1 MKLDY
6 VAEDI
11 QILEGLEAVKR
22 RPSMYIGDTSQRGLH
37 HLVFEVVDN
46 SIDEV
51 LAGECKCIKV
61 IIHEDNS
68 VTIIDDGRGIP
79 VENHPQYKRSA
90 LEIVMTTLHAGG
102 KFSKDS
108 YKISG
113 GLHGVGLSVVNALS
127 EYLEVEVSR
136 NGNIYYQKYDHGE
149 PLAEIEVI
157 GTTDQTGTK
166 VKFKPN
172 EKIFSVVDF
181 SFDLLSQ
188 RLREL
193 AFLNK
198 DVEISIIDKKTNKEH
213 LFKYEGGII
222 SFVQH
227 LNKNKDVLY
236 KDPVYF
242 FGKKEDILIEIA
254 FQHNDGYVENLF
266 SYVNNINT
274 SDGGTHLIGFKS
286 ALTKIIN
293 DYAKKN
299 KLVKENTSSFAGED
313 VREGLAGVISVK
325 LGEPQFEGQTKTRLG
340 NSEVKGVVESVSS
353 EKLTYFFEE
362 NPEIVKSIIGKA
374 KVAYLAREAAR
385 KAKEITRRK
394 SVLEST
400 SLPGKLAD
408 CSEKD
413 ASLCELYIVEGD
425 SAGGSAKQGRDRR
438 FQAILPLKGKILN
451 VEKTR
456 IDKILNNEEIR
467 NIITALGAG
476 IGKDEFNVSKLR
488 YHKIIIMTDADV
500 DGSHISTLL
509 LTFFYRYMQPL
520 IKGEYLYMAQ
530 PPLYLIK
537 KKNEEYYTYSDQ
549 ERDEILERIG
559 KGGVIIQRYKGLGE
573 MNPEQL
579 WKTTMDPHN
588 RSILK
593 VILEDEIEADE
604 IFTVLM
610 GDKVEPRR
618 NFIQSYAKEVK
629 NLDV

>member
-293 DYAKKN
+293 DYAK
-299 KLVKENTSSFAGED
+299 
-313 VREGLAGVISVK
+313 
-325 LGEPQFEGQTKTRLG
+325 
-340 NSEVKGVVESVSS
+340 
-353 EKLTYFFEE
+353 
-362 NPEIVKSIIGKA
+362 
-374 KVAYLAREAAR
+374 
-385 KAKEITRRK
+385 
-394 SVLEST
+394 
-400 SLPGKLAD
+400 
-408 CSEKD
+408 
-413 ASLCELYIVEGD
+413 
-425 SAGGSAKQGRDRR
+425 
-438 FQAILPLKGKILN
+438 
-451 VEKTR
+451 
-456 IDKILNNEEIR
+456 
-467 NIITALGAG
+467 
-476 IGKDEFNVSKLR
+476 
-488 YHKIIIMTDADV
+488 
-500 DGSHISTLL
+500 
-509 LTFFYRYMQPL
+509 
-520 IKGEYLYMAQ
+520 
-530 PPLYLIK
+530 
-537 KKNEEYYTYSDQ
+537 
-549 ERDEILERIG
+549 
-559 KGGVIIQRYKGLGE
+559 
-573 MNPEQL
+573 
-579 WKTTMDPHN
+579 
-588 RSILK
+588 
-593 VILEDEIEADE
+593 
-604 IFTVLM
+604 
-610 GDKVEPRR
+610 
-618 NFIQSYAKEVK
+618 
-629 NLDV
+629 